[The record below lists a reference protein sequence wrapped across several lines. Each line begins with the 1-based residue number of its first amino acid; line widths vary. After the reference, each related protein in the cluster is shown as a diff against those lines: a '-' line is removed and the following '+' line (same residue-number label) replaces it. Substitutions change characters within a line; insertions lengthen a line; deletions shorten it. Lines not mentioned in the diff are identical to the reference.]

1 LNLDGSTLKACPCC
15 GMVHRLPDLGDGQV
29 ARCRRC
35 ASVIHSPTRAGLANS
50 RARALALSALLLFPG
65 AVSLPIMRIEQLGS
79 KADAS
84 IWSGALGLL
93 RDGELFVGGVVFLCS
108 IVIPLLKLTGI
119 LVLTGRRSLLSRRTR
134 AFTYRWIER
143 AGRWGMMD
151 VLLIS
156 VVVAWLKMGDMM
168 EVTAGPAAWTFTGC
182 VILSLLASACFDPH
196 ALWLRTEP
204 DEPRTTTP

>member
-1 LNLDGSTLKACPCC
+1 
-15 GMVHRLPDLGDGQV
+15 M
-29 ARCRRC
+29 
-35 ASVIHSPTRAGLANS
+35 IHSPRNAGLSNS
-50 RARALALSALLLFPG
+50 RARALALAALLLFPG

-79 KADAS
+79 AHEAS
-84 IWSGALGLL
+84 IWSGVLGLIA
-93 RDGELFVGGVVFLCS
+93 DGELFVGTVVLVCS
-108 IVIPLLKLTGI
+108 IVIPLLKLSGI
-119 LVLTGRRSLLSRRTR
+119 LMLTARRSVLSRRTR

-156 VVVAWLKMGDMM
+156 VVVAWLKMGDVV

-196 ALWLRTEP
+196 ALWLRMEP
-204 DEPRTTTP
+204 GEPEAKAV